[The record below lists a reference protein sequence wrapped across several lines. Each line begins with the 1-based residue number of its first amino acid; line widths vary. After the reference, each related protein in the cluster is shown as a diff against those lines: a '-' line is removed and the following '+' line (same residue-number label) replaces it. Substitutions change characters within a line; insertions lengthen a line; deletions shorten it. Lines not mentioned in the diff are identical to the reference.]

1 MKRPVCEGDIYRS
14 NSQPHR
20 LYVEFVFEQKL
31 PLNFGFRT
39 KAVCSVQYDDER
51 KPPRRLHVKVESLQ
65 NRKLYTL
72 TGGENQ

>member
-14 NSQPHR
+14 LTGAHR

-39 KAVCSVQYDDER
+39 KAVCSVQYDDEM

-65 NRKLYTL
+65 NRKLYAL
-72 TGGENQ
+72 ASGQNQ